1 VGSSP
6 ACAGE
11 PHADRPATLRFFA
24 LKPHKRNVA
33 HEVQRYTRLE
43 DYKRNVAHEVQ
54 RYTRYNISS
63 IMLFPV

>member
-1 VGSSP
+1 VRSWP

-11 PHADRPATLRFFA
+11 PHADRPATLRFVA

-33 HEVQRYTRLE
+33 HEVQRYTSLE
-43 DYKRNVAHEVQ
+43 DQKRNVGDKLQ
-54 RYTRYNISS
+54 RYIRYNISS